1 MDFEDSLALT
11 EKKEELAYQ
20 DLTVFPVLLV

>member
-1 MDFEDSLALT
+1 MDFEASLALT
-11 EKKEELAYQ
+11 EKKEELVYQ